1 MTRIA
6 IAGAVAASAA
16 IIMLG
21 TYAGAWVTS
30 PDATTVRYPPPE
42 CHQGVSYGG
51 PTIPPDM
58 ARASNAM
65 ALEMY
70 RHLSADSPGAGEN
83 YVFSP
88 LAVYMAAS
96 LLYEGARGEAAE
108 QLRGA
113 LALDPNEGTRRL
125 AAAHT
130 ASALRGDDP
139 CTRLY
144 TSSTLW
150 IDADG
155 APPDAAFATI
165 ARDVYGT
172 DVRAVD
178 FGNLPAGKLPGSSAV
193 LSTLA
198 RFEGA
203 WLYQFNP
210 AGTGQFIRP
219 DGTAVD
225 AEFMWATAYFER
237 YGAGNIEPTVLQR
250 ISIPYGGDRLS
261 MLAVMPPEA
270 DGLPGLAASIT
281 PELLEGWMNYP
292 YPYVSAPTTLRIPA
306 FEIRAGYTL
315 SDMLAGTG
323 AAGALAPGAA
333 NLSGIGPPADANGPA
348 MALATHD
355 VFLGVGGKGTDAQY
369 PGWVRDAEPPW
380 ITLDR
385 PFLFFIYEEESDAI
399 LLMGSLSNPSAAG

>member
-1 MTRIA
+1 
-6 IAGAVAASAA
+6 
-16 IIMLG
+16 
-21 TYAGAWVTS
+21 
-30 PDATTVRYPPPE
+30 
-42 CHQGVSYGG
+42 
-51 PTIPPDM
+51 
-58 ARASNAM
+58 M
-65 ALEMY
+65 ALDMY
-70 RHLSADSPGAGEN
+70 RHLSADPAGAERN
-83 YVFSP
+83 HVFSP

-96 LLYEGARGEAAE
+96 LLYEGARNETAE
-108 QLRGA
+108 QLQGA
-113 LALDPNEGTRRL
+113 LAPDPDAETRHEVT
-125 AAAHT
+125 AQA

-139 CTRLY
+139 CTQLY

-155 APPDAAFATI
+155 APPDAAFAAV
-165 ARDVYGT
+165 ARDVYGA

-178 FGNLPAGKLPGSSAV
+178 FGGLSAGNLSAGGLPGFSAALSSVAQ
-193 LSTLA
+193 L
-198 RFEGA
+198 EGV

-210 AGTGQFIRP
+210 AGTGQFWRP

-237 YGAGNIEPTVLQR
+237 HGVGNMEPTVLQR
-250 ISIPYGGDRLS
+250 ISIPYGGERLS

-281 PELLEGWMNYP
+281 PEVLDGWMNYP
-292 YPYVSAPTTLRIPA
+292 DPYVGSPTKLKMPA
-306 FEIRAGYTL
+306 FEIRAGYSL

-333 NLSGIGPPADANGPA
+333 DLSGIGSTTTAGSPVV
-348 MALATHD
+348 LATHD
-355 VFLGVGGKGTDAQY
+355 AFLGVDGKGTGAQY
-369 PGWVRDAEPPW
+369 PGWIRAAPW

-399 LLMGSLSNPSAAG
+399 LLMGSLSDPAAAG